1 MDAIQAA
8 GVAEGSRGMRA
19 EEHDNRDT
27 GGAARDVQRTEGTT
41 GEPSEFTA
49 AIDVNSAL
57 SRVSTG
63 V

>member
-1 MDAIQAA
+1 MVDAIQAA

-19 EEHDNRDT
+19 EERDNRDT

-41 GEPSEFTA
+41 GEPEFTA

-57 SRVSTG
+57 SRVSAG